1 MAGFSLVGVII
12 VALILKYP
20 FFEFGARYAAA
31 TGKSL
36 VEGYRNIGRWA
47 LWLFLLIALVTAV
60 VSQSALAMFA
70 AYLARYACGAE
81 WALAATAAGLMGI
94 CIGLLVVGR

>member
-1 MAGFSLVGVII
+1 MAGCSLVGVII

-31 TGKSL
+31 TGKRL

-70 AYLARYACGAE
+70 AYLARYAFGAE
-81 WALAATAAGLMGI
+81 WSLAATAAGLMGI
-94 CIGLLVVGR
+94 CIGLLVV